1 MGNSRKVF
9 CSKNWHKG
17 IHLTFCYGLIF
28 LYTSTRNQLCK
39 LVKVLYL
46 RQILLFVNIFSKFY
60 VKIISGMSYYDFMF
74 NQTVFMLLSNLL
86 IQTSLPFFHK
96 HIAFLTVRVFNDVR
110 MLLIILILCVPY
122 STLLINNT
130 YLLNIPTVMT

>member
-17 IHLTFCYGLIF
+17 IHLIFCYGLIF

-96 HIAFLTVRVFNDVR
+96 HIAFLTVPVFNDVR